1 MGATLSR
8 ENGNASI
15 GSSGG
20 PGGDS
25 SSNIL
30 IDSHLMSGYPFDA
43 LATGFVTTVVAASF
57 ISAFSVILLV
67 VAIGTLMNA
76 QWVIKGAVYAGDLC
90 SVQGGIKQMGNVAAA
105 LWSFMIALHTF
116 NLLFLRRKMT
126 ALGQW
131 LTIAIGWTAV
141 MFIIIIGPL
150 AIQTPEKGPYFGISG
165 YWCWITDA
173 YPAEQTYLEYF
184 FEWLAAFFSFILY
197 TCILLR
203 VRGNLIRDNK
213 GVWTLRWVPS
223 HQSWQLSVQRD
234 MLDTAMRKLAASMVW
249 HPVAYTIL
257 IVPITL
263 ARFISFAGSSVPPSI
278 TFLADFIFNLS
289 GLVNLILVLTTRRL
303 LPDLHTLPDLT
314 TPRLKLDKDSPE
326 AVGNTPFVLQRPITG
341 IVNVD
346 EENGPG
352 PGSEGGRIDRFNADD
367 DDAVE
372 SGTRRAAVMRVGK
385 QTGAGEDEG
394 LIDEKEDVRIEKP
407 VKEYSHSDALRLRR
421 DETASVADTASRYSL
436 ASLDSTAPLRPAA
449 A

>member
-1 MGATLSR
+1 MGATLSH

-15 GSSGG
+15 DSSGG
-20 PGGDS
+20 PG
-25 SSNIL
+25 
-30 IDSHLMSGYPFDA
+30 
-43 LATGFVTTVVAASF
+43 VAASF

-67 VAIGTLMNA
+67 VLQVLGRIQTEHKRTHFVAYFNSLLLANLLQAIGTLMNA
-76 QWVIKGAVYAGDLC
+76 QWVIKGAVYGGGLC

-131 LTIAIGWTAV
+131 LTIIIGWTAV
-141 MFIIIIGPL
+141 LFIIIIGPL
-150 AIQTPEKGPYFGISG
+150 AIQTAEKGPYFGISG

-289 GLVNLILVLTTRRL
+289 GLVNLILVLTTRCL

-314 TPRLKLDKDSPE
+314 TPRLNLDKDSPE
-326 AVGNTPFVLQRPITG
+326 AVGITPFVLQRPI
-341 IVNVD
+341 IVDD
-346 EENGPG
+346 ESG
-352 PGSEGGRIDRFNADD
+352 PGSEGGHIDRVTADD
-367 DDAVE
+367 GAVE
-372 SGTRRAAVMRVGK
+372 SGILRAAVVRVGK
-385 QTGAGEDEG
+385 QTETGEDEG
-394 LIDEKEDVRIEKP
+394 LIDEKEVVRLEKP
-407 VKEYSHSDALRLRR
+407 AKEESRSDALRLGR
-421 DETASVADTASRYSL
+421 DETGSVADTASRYSL
-436 ASLDSTAPLRPAA
+436 ASLDSTTPLRPAA